1 MKAVILRAPISIG
14 LCLGFALVSTPAIAQ
29 ASAPQIT
36 TLAADTQDGEQPVVQ
51 QRPQTPLE
59 TNPSGRTAGSSVG
72 QVGQRQTRDTAADE
86 AGIKPMARIGNR
98 VQNRVQNRIRNRID
112 RYYSPQ
118 ANATDPFAVAG
129 EQARKGSHPR

>member
-1 MKAVILRAPISIG
+1 MKVMILRVPILLSFG
-14 LCLGFALVSTPAIAQ
+14 CALVSTPAIAQ
-29 ASAPQIT
+29 ASAPQSVT
-36 TLAADTQDGEQPVVQ
+36 SAADTQDREQPVVQ
-51 QRPQTPLE
+51 QRPQTPLQ
-59 TNPSGRTAGSSVG
+59 TNPSGRTARSSVG

-86 AGIKPMARIGNR
+86 AGIKPMARIASR

-129 EQARKGSHPR
+129 EQARKVSRPR